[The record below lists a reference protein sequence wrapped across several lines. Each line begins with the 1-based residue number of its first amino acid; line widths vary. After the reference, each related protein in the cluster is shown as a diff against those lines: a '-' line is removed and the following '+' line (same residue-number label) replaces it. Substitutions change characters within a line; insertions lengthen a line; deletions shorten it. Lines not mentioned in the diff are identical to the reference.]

1 MKVYRR
7 GQDWNPGKPEFF
19 HAFFLQLDIG
29 YVFNYDDLLCIYFS
43 IQSFK
48 YMKVTYLSFQ
58 NNKDNVALFQ
68 RATRIHL
75 KRLSQ

>member
-7 GQDWNPGKPEFF
+7 GQASTPGKPEFF
-19 HAFFLQLDIG
+19 HAFFFATG
-29 YVFNYDDLLCIYFS
+29 YSYVFNYDDLLCIYFF

-48 YMKVTYLSFQ
+48 YMKVTYPSFQ

-68 RATRIHL
+68 RATPIHL